1 MSRTDLLAL
10 DADTLAALTNRGL
23 VKRATKELDAGTG
36 ASVSLAADATLRGRF
51 PDGTEVSLPP
61 GAGLDQ
67 GSCTC
72 GAPGLCRHLLGL
84 VLAYRRT
91 AEEGPAAEVPA
102 ADASAPPWSPGDL
115 DDEALTT
122 AVGRRA
128 VASARR
134 TLARGYTARLRHP
147 SAEEPGAR
155 AELPTCTVRF
165 PGRDAVG
172 HAVTDASDD
181 LRGEMIALA
190 VWAFRAAVEA
200 DPDAPPTQIDV
211 GGRKSRSGT
220 DGAALDTA
228 VSLVDELLLDGVA
241 HAGPVL
247 ATALRRV
254 RDELTAAALHW
265 PAGALTELIAQL
277 DDHAARGAH
286 YRAEEL
292 AFLLTEV
299 HARRRASARGASL
312 AASRLLGSGERGD
325 TPLRRVRLTA
335 LGCRVGGTPAD
346 RTAEVYFAHGAAG
359 IALVLRRHWEL
370 TEGQEPTGH
379 ELVSRRIAGST
390 LGAVARSH
398 VVSERASRTPGRSL
412 TIGTSRVAG
421 TSVTPVGTAWSEL
434 PEPLLVRDFAA
445 HARALAALPPRLVRA
460 RVEADSVHVVEV
472 HEVGEIGYDPAQQ
485 RLEATVTDARGTSAT
500 VLASYNPYSPGGLD
514 TLAAAL
520 GGGGGEVRHLSAFVR
535 ASGGGLVLD
544 PIAVMT
550 TEGVIVP
557 DLAPPPVG
565 GRLAPTVARRP
576 EDPITGALE
585 SALSCLAAAAA
596 RGLRHLPEGALAEV
610 EESATRLSRVGLA
623 TAAELVRAVPAALRQ
638 VGPTA
643 AVGAWVEAQIH
654 LVTASEL
661 RSRAL

>member
-1 MSRTDLLAL
+1 MTRTDLLAL

-67 GSCTC
+67 GSCSC

-91 AEEGPAAEVPA
+91 VEERPAADVPP
-102 ADASAPPWSPGDL
+102 ADASARPWSPGDL

-134 TLARGYTARLRHP
+134 ALARGYTARLRHP

-181 LRGEMIALA
+181 MRGEMIALA

-200 DPDAPPTQIDV
+200 DPDAPPSQIDV
-211 GGRKSRSGT
+211 GGRESRSGT
-220 DGAALDTA
+220 GEAALDTA

-292 AFLLTEV
+292 AFLLTEL
-299 HARRRASARGASL
+299 HARGRASANGAPYASL
-312 AASRLLGSGERGD
+312 ILGSGERGD

-335 LGCRVGGTPAD
+335 LGCRVGGTPAG
-346 RTAEVYFAHGAAG
+346 RTAEVYFAHGGAG

-370 TEGQEPTGH
+370 AEGRESTGH
-379 ELVSRRIAGST
+379 ELASRRIAGST

-398 VVSERASRTPGRSL
+398 LVSERASRTPGRSL

-445 HARALAALPPRLVRA
+445 HARALAGLPPRLVRA
-460 RVEADSVHVVEV
+460 RVEAESVHVVEV
-472 HEVGEIGYDPAQQ
+472 HEVGEIGYDPAEQ
-485 RLEATVTDARGTSAT
+485 RLEATVTDARGTTAT
-500 VLASYNPYSPGGLD
+500 VLASYNPHSPGGLD
-514 TLAAAL
+514 ALAAAL
-520 GGGGGEVRHLSAFVR
+520 DGGRGEVRHLSAFVR
-535 ASGGGLVLD
+535 GSGGGLVLD

-550 TEGVIVP
+550 TAGVIVP

-596 RGLRHLPEGALAEV
+596 RGLRHLPEGALTGV
-610 EESATRLSRVGLA
+610 EESATRLSRIGLA

-638 VGPTA
+638 AGPAA